1 LELAHQGFIMRIIA
15 GTHKN
20 RIFKSPKG
28 KTTRPALALV
38 RRIIFDTIGFFITDS
53 EILDLFAGSGAFVFE
68 GISRGAKKA
77 LAIDLEPKVISLLK
91 SNAKNLGIFDL
102 IETYPSDALKAIPRL
117 AQANRKFDLIFVAPP
132 YFKDLTQK
140 SMDLLDTYP
149 LSRKNGIIIAQL
161 HKKEKMEI
169 NFSSLELF
177 KTKKHGITIIQ
188 FYRYIKG

>member
-1 LELAHQGFIMRIIA
+1 MRIIA

-20 RIFKSPKG
+20 RIFKSPKE

-38 RRIIFDTIGFFITDS
+38 RRIIFDTLGPFIMDS

-91 SNAKNLGIFDL
+91 SNAKNLGISDQ
-102 IETYPSDALKAIPRL
+102 IEAHPSDALKTIAGL

-132 YFKDLTQK
+132 YFKELTQK
-140 SMDLLDTYP
+140 SMDLIDTYP

-161 HKKEKMEI
+161 HKKEEMDL
-169 NFSSLELF
+169 NFSSLELH
-177 KTKKHGITIIQ
+177 KTKKHGITVIQ
-188 FYRYIKG
+188 FFKYIKD

>member
-1 LELAHQGFIMRIIA
+1 MRIIA

-38 RRIIFDTIGFFITDS
+38 RRIIFDTIGPFITGS

-102 IETYPSDALKAIPRL
+102 IKTYPSDALKAIPRL

-132 YFKDLTQK
+132 YFKELTQK
-140 SMDLLDTYP
+140 SLNLLDKHP
-149 LSRKNGIIIAQL
+149 LSSKNGIIIAQL
-161 HKKEKMEI
+161 HKKEVVDLDFS
-169 NFSSLELF
+169 NFELF
-177 KTKKHGITIIQ
+177 KTKKHGIAIIQ
-188 FYRYIKG
+188 FFKYMKD